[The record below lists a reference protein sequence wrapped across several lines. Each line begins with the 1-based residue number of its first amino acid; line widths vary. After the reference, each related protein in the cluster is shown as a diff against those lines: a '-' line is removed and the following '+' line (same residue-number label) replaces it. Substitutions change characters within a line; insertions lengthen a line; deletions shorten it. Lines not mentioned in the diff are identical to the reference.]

1 MWCCYSFLF
10 FLIPGWAIFAVRY
23 GKRPYV
29 SKTKKA
35 LVWAVLVI
43 LLFIAAGI
51 LFQWIVV
58 GVLLHF
64 IPRY

>member
-1 MWCCYSFLF
+1 MWTGYCCLGLLVPTWFVFAITYS
-10 FLIPGWAIFAVRY
+10 R
-23 GKRPYV
+23 KPYV

-43 LLFIAAGI
+43 LLLIAAGI
-51 LFQWIVV
+51 LFQWLVV
-58 GVLLHF
+58 GVLMHF